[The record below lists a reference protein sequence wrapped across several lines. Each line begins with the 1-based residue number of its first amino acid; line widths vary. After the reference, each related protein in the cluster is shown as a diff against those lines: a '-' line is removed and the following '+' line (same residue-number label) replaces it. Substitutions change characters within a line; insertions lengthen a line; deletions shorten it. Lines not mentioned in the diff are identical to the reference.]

1 MRKMIRQ
8 NSPYSLKFSTNIGIL
23 LSLDK
28 GKKNQKDFLIK
39 NETKIHQIV

>member
-1 MRKMIRQ
+1 MTKLPVQ
-8 NSPYSLKFSTNIGIL
+8 LKVLFSTNIGIL